1 MQYHLNGYQIGD
13 PNVLSNA
20 DNRAITSDLPGEV
33 DVLIVGCGPAGLT
46 LAAYLA
52 RFSDITVC
60 IIDMKSGPLEIGQ
73 ADGIACRTVEMF
85 EAFGFSEKVL
95 KEAYWVNET
104 TFWKPDKASGEKI
117 IRSGRIQ
124 DTEDGLSEFPHVI
137 LNQARVHDFYLEIMK
152 NSVSGLEPHYNRKL
166 VGFDMDK
173 SRNYPICASVE
184 NLDSRATDKVTT
196 IQARLLIGCEGAR
209 SAVRKAL
216 GLKLYGDSANKAWG
230 VMDVLAVTNFP
241 DIRLKSVIQSSNEG
255 SLLII
260 PREGGYM
267 CRLYIEMDKLN
278 RDERVSSKKITSD
291 NLVKAAQ
298 RIMHP
303 YLIDFKEIVWWSVY
317 EIGQRLSERFDDT
330 GEGKVDKPR
339 VFIAGDACH
348 THSPKAGQGMNV
360 SMADTFNLGWK
371 IAAVLR
377 GQSRP
382 ELLKTYSIERQNIA
396 KELIDFD
403 REFAEMFSTAPKS
416 EFQPS
421 GVDPEEFKKYFVKHG
436 RYTAGTETR
445 YPATIIQG
453 EPVFQHLASGFPI
466 GMRFHSAPVIRL
478 ADAKPCQ
485 LGHIIKA
492 DGRWRLFIF
501 SGSAGI
507 TELCDYLEQDKTSP
521 IIKFTPKGSDIDS
534 VIDVRC
540 IFQEMHSTHDFFSLP
555 SLLRPSKGNYNLI
568 DYEKAYCSDVD
579 EKNNIFD
586 LRGVDRSKG
595 CVVIIRPDQYVSHIV
610 PIDGYH
616 AIANFFDRFM
626 LARS

>member
-13 PNVLSNA
+13 PNVRSNA
-20 DNRAITSDLPGEV
+20 DSRAITSDLPVEV

-52 RFSDITVC
+52 RFSDISVC

-104 TFWKPDKASGEKI
+104 TFWKPDKGSTKKI

-152 NSVSGLEPHYNRKL
+152 NSVSSLEPYYNRKL
-166 VGFDMDK
+166 VGFDTDK
-173 SRNYPICASVE
+173 SRDYPICALVE
-184 NLDSRATDKVTT
+184 NLDSRDTDKITT
-196 IQARLLIGCEGAR
+196 IRAKFLIGCEGAR
-209 SAVRKAL
+209 SPVREAL

-255 SLLII
+255 SLLVI

-267 CRLYIEMDKLN
+267 CRLYIEMDKLSE
-278 RDERVSSKKITSD
+278 DERVSSKKITSD
-291 NLVKAAQ
+291 KLVKAAQ
-298 RIMHP
+298 RIMYP

-317 EIGQRLSERFDDT
+317 EIGQRLSERFDDS
-330 GEGKVDKPR
+330 GEGKVDEPR

-371 IAAVLR
+371 ITAVLR
-377 GQSRP
+377 GQSKP

-403 REFAEMFSTAPKS
+403 REFARLFSTAPKS
-416 EFQPS
+416 EFKPS

-436 RYTAGTETR
+436 RYTAGTETC

-453 EPVFQHLASGFPI
+453 KPVFQHLAFGFPI

-501 SGSAGI
+501 SGTAGVN
-507 TELCDYLEQDKTSP
+507 ELCDFLERDITSP
-521 IIKFTPKGSDIDS
+521 IIKFTPEGSDIDS

-540 IFQEMHSTHDFFSLP
+540 IFQEMHSSYDFFNLP
-555 SLLRPSKGNYNLI
+555 SLLRPTKGCYNLI
-568 DYEKAYCSDVD
+568 DYEKAYCPEADG
-579 EKNNIFD
+579 KNNIFD
-586 LRGVDRSKG
+586 LRGVDRRKG
-595 CVVIIRPDQYVSHIV
+595 CVIIIRPDQYVSHIV
-610 PIDGYH
+610 PIDGH
-616 AIANFFDRFM
+616 HIITSFFDRFM
-626 LARS
+626 LERS